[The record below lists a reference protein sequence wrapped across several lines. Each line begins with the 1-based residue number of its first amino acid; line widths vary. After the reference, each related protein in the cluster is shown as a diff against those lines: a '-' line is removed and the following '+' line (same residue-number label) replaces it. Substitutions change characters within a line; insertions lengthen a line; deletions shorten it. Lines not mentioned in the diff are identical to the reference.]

1 MGLEWNNNNP
11 ETNNHLTN
19 PKVINISDNTKDKV
33 NDALILLNGVI
44 NKYPFIIV
52 WKNWEILINYKST
65 NFSKEAM
72 KSLISEIIDDK
83 KWFIWL
89 DYKQI
94 ENLIYWD
101 IKSDKPIKIA
111 NWVKKLYKSVLKTY
125 YEWIYEEKDWELLLK
140 LDNFDDEKKSILK
153 NLLWEKNFE
162 NSEFKVN
169 FSDFFAYL
177 WSEKLIRYW
186 LNYQALIW
194 PEFNWIK
201 RELLNWNTI
210 KIASNKKPVD
220 DKEDEV
226 NLWLQV
232 KFSKFRK
239 NITQW
244 KKSVIPTYDM
254 QYPRVKKWEIILK
267 IKIWN
272 NWHTW
277 IDIKWK
283 EVEYNK
289 AYKINE
295 EKFIYEWAEYIT
307 KEVEEQDW
315 NKIITL
321 IAKEDIYLNFVRNP
335 SSWNLE
341 EYEKWKAIWIAVWI
355 NEIINLNTIWPE
367 TWNIEVKND
376 STSFHQKWKISE
388 WYYIKW
394 LEIILSD
401 TELLANWRVVS
412 TNDIILMWKNNICNW
427 SLQSIN
433 WNVYLSS
440 KSLIHTNSKIFA
452 INWRVTINWNIEHTT
467 IIANEILIK
476 WNATWST
483 LIARKIDIQWEIR
496 QKCRLRWEN
505 IKIKSDTW
513 DNEIVLILFYA
524 IDKFKRHI
532 KLSNLNKDRFKAKI
546 NQLKELILEKRKYI
560 DILRSKF
567 LSTEDY
573 ELKKNI
579 SNDRLKTLRE
589 IDILKTQWDNLIAK
603 INEDKEYS
611 SRIENFLEFF
621 EDNKDTDILNINYLN
636 INSDII
642 LHPTWVIFDDN
653 QHLSLNP
660 NDFKNRAKNKL
671 LFLHSLNEYKFTN
684 DKKINLDEKWKKISI
699 THKKWYDLIKD
710 HIISKNNEWYN
721 NVTWNRLDERR
732 YVIMKVDPN
741 IIYKNNG
748 TNKISE
754 AQIKNYNL
762 IKVSIDWLTDSYIND
777 LSMRGSSFVID
788 KKNDIH
794 EINSSIDVK
803 FDLKTDKCLTEVK
816 STFWI
821 TRIEEYE
828 HYKKI
833 SWFFIWSMMESD
845 IGKYLNYLEIKN
857 NNKKSLNKI

>member
-1 MGLEWNNNNP
+1 MGLEGNNNNP

-52 WKNWEILINYKST
+52 GKNGEILINYKST

-83 KWFIWL
+83 KGFIGL

-94 ENLIYWD
+94 ENLIYGD

-111 NWVKKLYKSVLKTY
+111 NGVKKLYKSVLKTY
-125 YEWIYEEKDWELLLK
+125 YEGIYEEKDGELLLK

-153 NLLWEKNFE
+153 NLLGEKNFE

-177 WSEKLIRYW
+177 WSEKLIRYG
-186 LNYQALIW
+186 LNYQALIG
-194 PEFNWIK
+194 PEFNGIK
-201 RELLNWNTI
+201 RELLNGNTI

-226 NLWLQV
+226 NLGLQV

-239 NITQW
+239 NITQG

-254 QYPRVKKWEIILK
+254 QYPRVKKGEIILK
-267 IKIWN
+267 IKIGN
-272 NWHTW
+272 NGHTG
-277 IDIKWK
+277 IDIKGK

-295 EKFIYEWAEYIT
+295 EKFIYEGAEYIT
-307 KEVEEQDW
+307 KEVEEQDG

-335 SSWNLE
+335 SSGNLE
-341 EYEKWKAIWIAVWI
+341 EYEKGKAIGIAVGI
-355 NEIINLNTIWPE
+355 NEIINLNTIGPE
-367 TWNIEVKND
+367 TGNIEVKND
-376 STSFHQKWKISE
+376 STSFHQKGKISE
-388 WYYIKW
+388 GYYIKG

-401 TELLANWRVVS
+401 TELLANGRVVS
-412 TNDIILMWKNNICNW
+412 TNDIILMGKNNICNG

-433 WNVYLSS
+433 GNVYLSS

-452 INWRVTINWNIEHTT
+452 INGRVTINGNIEHTT

-476 WNATWST
+476 GNATGST
-483 LIARKIDIQWEIR
+483 LIARKIDIQGEIR
-496 QKCRLRWEN
+496 QKCRLRGEN
-505 IKIKSDTW
+505 IKIKSDTG

-589 IDILKTQWDNLIAK
+589 IDILKTQGDNLIAK

-642 LHPTWVIFDDN
+642 LHPTGVIFDDN

-684 DKKINLDEKWKKISI
+684 DKKINLDEKGKKISI
-699 THKKWYDLIKD
+699 THKKGYDLIKD
-710 HIISKNNEWYN
+710 HIISKNNEGYN
-721 NVTWNRLDERR
+721 NVTGNRLDERR

-762 IKVSIDWLTDSYIND
+762 IKVSIDGLTDSYIND

-833 SWFFIWSMMESD
+833 SGFFIGSMMESD